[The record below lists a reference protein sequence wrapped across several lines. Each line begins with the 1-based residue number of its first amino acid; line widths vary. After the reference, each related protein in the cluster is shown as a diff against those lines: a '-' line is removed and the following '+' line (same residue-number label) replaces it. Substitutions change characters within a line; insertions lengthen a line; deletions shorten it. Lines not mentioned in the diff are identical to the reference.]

1 MSTGDPAD
9 TRDPVTHR
17 HISERE
23 ADGTWEDCTWDSG
36 LEFYRDAI
44 DPSKPATHAE
54 AQALRAASGEPTTGG
69 SNLGDLRKGV
79 AARYHRALPPAISN
93 KSILTALKPG
103 YVGTVQGSMSAFGP
117 THVLSKWDRN
127 FDAGHATWVA
137 RTPGGVLLWC
147 DPEAPSTA
155 DVPVII
161 SEANLQKFVDAFNG
175 EAIVAPALQ
184 WPGVPAGVSTVYPIN
199 LIPSVA
205 LGSSAVIKAQSNIR
219 VEPVIASAKVRTT
232 SADETVRNVVG
243 YVTGDKDPAN
253 GKTDW
258 LAWLEAG
265 KWRYTAIDNV
275 KSISAPAGTVDDGYT
290 AATQAA
296 AVAAQKAADQAAID
310 AANAAAAKSAAEALA
325 APAKERERLAQV
337 LGKAEADKVRNS

>member
-9 TRDPVTHR
+9 TRDPSTHK

-23 ADGTWEDCTWDSG
+23 ADGSFEDCTWDSG

-54 AQALRAASGEPTTGG
+54 AQALRAASGEPPTGG
-69 SNLGDLRKGV
+69 SNLGDFRRGV
-79 AARYHRALPPAISN
+79 AARYHHTLPAAISN
-93 KSILTALKPG
+93 KGILTALKPG
-103 YVGTVQGSMSAFGP
+103 MVGTVQGSMSAFGP
-117 THVLSKWDRN
+117 LHVLSKWDRN
-127 FDAGHATWVA
+127 FDGGHATWVA
-137 RTPGGVLLWC
+137 RTPSGVLLWC
-147 DPEAPSTA
+147 DPEAPTSA
-155 DVPVII
+155 DVPVLI
-161 SEANLQKFVDAFNG
+161 SEDNLQKFVNAFNG

-184 WPGVPAGVSTVYPIN
+184 WPGVPAGVPTVYPIN
-199 LIPSVA
+199 PLPAVV
-205 LGSSAVIKAQSNIR
+205 LGSTAVIDPLSNIR
-219 VEPVIASAKVRTT
+219 VDPKIAAVKVRTT
-232 SADETVRNVVG
+232 TVAETVKNVVG

-265 KWRYTAIDNV
+265 KWRYTAIDNI
-275 KSISAPAGTVDDGYT
+275 KSITAPVAGADDGFT
-290 AATQAA
+290 AVTQAA

-310 AANAAAAKSAAEALA
+310 AANSAAAKSAAAAVA
-325 APAKERERLAQV
+325 APGLERERLAVV